1 MSQLFRRYKMR
12 DVGTTA
18 FDAPDGTDFNTFDTI
33 VGIHCANRATT
44 AINVDVFITTYNDD
58 ADDDPSNNAA
68 DTYYLVKGAP
78 IASGGALQ
86 ILDGGAKIVVQ
97 DGDRLWVQSDTP
109 SSVDAWIS
117 TVKDISN

>member
-58 ADDDPSNNAA
+58 A
-68 DTYYLVKGAP
+68 YYLVKGTP
-78 IASGGALQ
+78 IPSGGALQ

>member
-44 AINVDVFITTYNDD
+44 TINVDVFITTYNDD
-58 ADDDPSNNAA
+58 ADDDPSNNPN

-78 IASGGALQ
+78 IPSGGALQ